1 MALSLRSFT
10 TTVSTAVTA
19 AQGAAS
25 SLLDLS
31 VGTPGRAILESAS
44 GMGLWLQSVALQIL
58 TRNRLSTSEG
68 ADVDSFI
75 ADFGLT
81 REPGVAA
88 TGNILFSSFSP
99 ATASATIPVGA
110 LVLTISNISY
120 AVVADSTNAAW
131 NNAAN
136 GYIRPAGVQSL
147 TLPVQ
152 CTQTG
157 TAGNASAGAIC
168 LLGTAISGID
178 TVTNPAAFTNGGDGQ
193 TDAAVRAGFVTWLNS
208 LNRATLAAIEGAVE
222 AIATNIM
229 VQGAENAD
237 TAGNFLPGNIVLYV
251 DDGSGAVSDALIA
264 QAYAVAN
271 EYRASPVS
279 IQVVRPSV
287 STPTVSM
294 ALTLAPNS
302 DASSVQA
309 LITAAISGYFNA
321 LDIGQGAVYSRLS
334 VLAYGASSSVVS
346 ISNLLLNGGTSDIP
360 GQTGVAIRAGS
371 VTYG

>member
-1 MALSLRSFT
+1 MALSLRSFS
-10 TTVSTAVTA
+10 TTVSAAVTA
-19 AQGAAS
+19 AQGASS
-25 SLLDLS
+25 SLLDLA

-44 GMGLWLQSVALQIL
+44 GLGLWLQSVALQIL
-58 TRNRLSTSEG
+58 TRNRLSTSQGE
-68 ADVDSFI
+68 DVDSFI

-88 TGNILFSSFSP
+88 TGNIVFSSFSP
-99 ATASATIPVGA
+99 TTASATIPVGA
-110 LVLTISNISY
+110 LVLTVANVSY
-120 AVVADSTNAAW
+120 AVVADSTNPAW

-168 LLGTAISGID
+168 LLGTAVSGID

-208 LNRATLAAIEGAVE
+208 LNRATLSAIESAVE

-229 VQGAENAD
+229 VQGVENAD

-264 QAYAVAN
+264 QAYSVAN

-279 IQVVRPSV
+279 IQVVRPKV
-287 STPTVSM
+287 SNPTVSM
-294 ALTLAPNS
+294 TLTLAPNS
-302 DASSVQA
+302 NAAAVQA
-309 LITAAISGYFNA
+309 LITTAISTYFNG

-334 VLAYGASSSVVS
+334 VLAYGASPSVTS
-346 ISNLLLNGGTSDIP
+346 ISNLLLNGQTADIA
-360 GQTGVAIRAGS
+360 GVTGVALRAGS

>member
-31 VGTPGRAILESAS
+31 VGTPGRAILEATS
-44 GMGLWLQSVALQIL
+44 GMGLWLQSLALQIL

-68 ADVDSFI
+68 EDVDSFI

-88 TGNILFSSFSP
+88 TGSVLCSSFSP

-110 LVLTISNISY
+110 LVLTISNVSY
-120 AVVADSTNAAW
+120 SVVADSTNAAW

-136 GYIRPAGVQSL
+136 GYIRPAGSQSL
-147 TLPVQ
+147 ALPVQ

-157 TAGNASAGAIC
+157 TIGNASTGAIC
-168 LLGTAISGID
+168 LLGTAVSGID

-193 TDAAVRAGFVTWLNS
+193 TDAAVRAGFITWLS
-208 LNRATLAAIEGAVE
+208 TLNRATLSAIEGAVE

-229 VQGAENAD
+229 AQGIENSDA
-237 TAGNFLPGNIVLYV
+237 AGNSLPGNIVFYV
-251 DDGSGAVSDALIA
+251 DDGSGAISDVLIA

-279 IQVVRPSV
+279 VQVVRPTIV
-287 STPTVSM
+287 SPTVSM
-294 ALTLAPNS
+294 TLTLAPNS
-302 DASSVQA
+302 NAASIEA
-309 LITAAISGYFNA
+309 LITAAISSYFNA
-321 LDIGQGAVYSRLS
+321 LDIGEGAVYSRLS
-334 VLAYGASSSVVS
+334 VLAYGASPSVTS
-346 ISNLLLNGGTSDIP
+346 ISNLLLDGGTSDIA
-360 GQTGVAIRAGS
+360 GAAGVAIRAGAVS
-371 VTYG
+371 YG